1 MQKTEVLDEEIVDK
15 YLEKK
20 DIDGLYKLILESG
33 SGWVYLNNMLEIW
46 SLEKAREDRNIFWDV
61 CSAKE
66 ALHKYQV
73 IDKVIRQILAGEHLP
88 EEVVQFVRQEISVW
102 VLMVWTLTMC
112 VGIKQIEVMEAFRE
126 FLDKYQ
132 YDDKQKQALEAVYP
146 DVIIRTAHVLL
157 DQGDGYTTRKV
168 LAKLPCKENIEDLL
182 ERADRL
188 IEKVEQTIQYR
199 LNTVT
204 NVEKIGSTYFMV
216 DCWHDR
222 VLYAERLGDIE
233 EWNILDRNLYHPHS
247 ICEGKGIYAIENTEN
262 GSVCFYIRNNTFQK
276 VGEIEAGKR
285 PHRLIYDKVR
295 DIFWVMAGESQEI
308 YGIRVINNSIMLCF
322 RQKIEELYSTYVRS
336 IRMIDDKF
344 YIVSG
349 PGYILQLIFEDDKF
363 VVEKKYQVPGEYC
376 GMNDIM
382 FLEGYFWITVYQDY
396 EDKVK
401 PALLKTSSLDNLKTG
416 QFKDMYDSLGMKG
429 VPYFFSWVD
438 GRICIPEIDTY
449 NRVVL
454 YDVEQGELKIARV
467 LYDFGKALPEDNIFN
482 KRLR

>member
-15 YLEKK
+15 YLEKR

-46 SLEKAREDRNIFWDV
+46 SLEKARENRNIFWDV
-61 CSAKE
+61 CS
-66 ALHKYQV
+66 
-73 IDKVIRQILAGEHLP
+73 
-88 EEVVQFVRQEISVW
+88 
-102 VLMVWTLTMC
+102 
-112 VGIKQIEVMEAFRE
+112 
-126 FLDKYQ
+126 
-132 YDDKQKQALEAVYP
+132 
-146 DVIIRTAHVLL
+146 
-157 DQGDGYTTRKV
+157 
-168 LAKLPCKENIEDLL
+168 AKLPCKENIEDLL
-182 ERADRL
+182 QRADRL

-262 GSVCFYIRNNTFQK
+262 GSVCFYIRNNTFPK

-295 DIFWVMAGESQEI
+295 DIFWMMAGESQEI
-308 YGIRVINNSIMLCF
+308 YGIRVVNNSIMLCF
-322 RQKIEELYSTYVRS
+322 RQKIEELYSAYVRS
-336 IRMIDDKF
+336 IRMIDYKF

-349 PGYILQLIFEDDKF
+349 PGYILQLTFEDDKF

-376 GMNDIM
+376 GMILCLWRDISG
-382 FLEGYFWITVYQDY
+382 LPSIRT
-396 EDKVK
+396 
-401 PALLKTSSLDNLKTG
+401 
-416 QFKDMYDSLGMKG
+416 MKI
-429 VPYFFSWVD
+429 
-438 GRICIPEIDTY
+438 R
-449 NRVVL
+449 
-454 YDVEQGELKIARV
+454 
-467 LYDFGKALPEDNIFN
+467 
-482 KRLR
+482 